1 MAYGYKNQNF
11 TRSVQQNWIC
21 TGDGKES
28 AFFVKQFA
36 EGADAPEG
44 ASRASDNYL
53 EAEQQNVLMNAEA
66 GFLYNAETN
75 TFIKAP
81 AQEEAFPEFPAEF
94 TQTQQAQAVTLG
106 RRVLSGRVTREK
118 LETRLSVAVEGGNT
132 SDPPILNYLLGAG
145 ELWEAVNA
153 TH

>member
-36 EGADAPEG
+36 AGADTPEG

-75 TFIKAP
+75 TFIKSP

-94 TQTQQAQAVTLG
+94 TQVQQAQAVTLG
-106 RRVLSGRVTREK
+106 RRILSGRVTREK
-118 LETRLSVAVEGGNT
+118 LETRLSAAIEGGNA
-132 SDPPILNYLLGAG
+132 SDPPILNYLLGAV
-145 ELWEAVNA
+145 EMWEAVNV